1 VDELVKNLDTYMLIG
16 VVSIVAISQ
25 FNRKIGSVLGIIF
38 WISVA
43 FLGYQAFNSGGG
55 IGIGSVALSPTI
67 FYGICAILI
76 VVNIG
81 NGFFVVR
88 RQRRALSD
96 ANRANAEDKDSRV

>member
-1 VDELVKNLDTYMLIG
+1 MDELIKNLDTYMLIG

-25 FNRKIGSVLGIIF
+25 FNRKIGSILGIFF

-43 FLGYQAFNSGGG
+43 FLGYQAFSAGGG
-55 IGIGSVALSPTI
+55 IGIGSVALSPAI
-67 FYGICAILI
+67 FYGICITLI

-88 RQRRALSD
+88 RQMRALSE
-96 ANRANAEDKDSRV
+96 ANRPPQD